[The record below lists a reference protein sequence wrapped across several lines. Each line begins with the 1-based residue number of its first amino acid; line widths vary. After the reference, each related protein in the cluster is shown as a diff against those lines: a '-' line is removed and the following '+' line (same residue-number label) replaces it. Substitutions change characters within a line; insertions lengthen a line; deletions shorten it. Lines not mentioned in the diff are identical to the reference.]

1 MVTLTLPEWLWITAF
16 LGCFLFG
23 GLCSAV
29 FLFGLFG
36 REEPEPEPE
45 RDTIP
50 CPPPS
55 HLPELWPRDNDP
67 TRTKVSRT
75 C

>member
-1 MVTLTLPEWLWITAF
+1 MVTLTLPEWLWIAAF
-16 LGCFLFG
+16 LGSFLFG

-36 REEPEPEPE
+36 REEPEPEH
-45 RDTIP
+45 DTIL
-50 CPPPS
+50 CPPPL
-55 HLPELWPRDNDP
+55 HLPEIWPPDNEP